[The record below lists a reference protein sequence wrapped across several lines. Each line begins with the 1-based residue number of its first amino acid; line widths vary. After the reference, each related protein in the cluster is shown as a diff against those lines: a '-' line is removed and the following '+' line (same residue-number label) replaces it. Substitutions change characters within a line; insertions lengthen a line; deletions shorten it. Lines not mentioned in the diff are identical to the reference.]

1 MFEKLKF
8 ELDVMKVRYHILMME
23 QFWMK
28 PSTHWYKW
36 RMPFRVMGLDIYLWQ
51 RTANRYGTL
60 SRGEICGSL
69 FLSLK
74 EMLGC
79 V

>member
-23 QFWMK
+23 QFWTK

-36 RMPFRVMGLDIYLWQ
+36 RMPFRVMGLDIYLWH
-51 RTANRYGTL
+51 A
-60 SRGEICGSL
+60 
-69 FLSLK
+69 K
-74 EMLGC
+74 C
-79 V
+79 VDAFIAKYQNLAKNS

>member
-36 RMPFRVMGLDIYLWQ
+36 RMPFRVMGLDIYLWH
-51 RTANRYGTL
+51 A
-60 SRGEICGSL
+60 
-69 FLSLK
+69 K
-74 EMLGC
+74 C
-79 V
+79 VDTFIAKYQNLAKNS

>member
-8 ELDVMKVRYHILMME
+8 ELDAMKVRYHILMME

-36 RMPFRVMGLDIYLWQ
+36 RMPFRVMGVDIYLWH
-51 RTANRYGTL
+51 A
-60 SRGEICGSL
+60 
-69 FLSLK
+69 K
-74 EMLGC
+74 C
-79 V
+79 VDAFIAKYQNLAKNS